1 MLRVDLHLNVLGL
14 EEDGASKALGGFCQR
29 PRAEGGGGS
38 SPQSLNLELAL
49 ALGRAKYKETPLR
62 M

>member
-29 PRAEGGGGS
+29 PRAGGGS

-49 ALGRAKYKETPLR
+49 ALGRAKYKETLLR

>member
-14 EEDGASKALGGFCQR
+14 EEDGAWKALGGFCQR
-29 PRAEGGGGS
+29 PRAGGRGGS
-38 SPQSLNLELAL
+38 SPQSSNLELAL
-49 ALGRAKYKETPLR
+49 ALGRVKHKETPLR